1 MFVVAKLLGASEDPT
16 GPSTSRDDGKT
27 RAKARARRVRFE
39 QVSKIY
45 SVIFSLCDVKESD
58 GDCFVGP
65 DSEASDGVVPHCTPR
80 QAARLGEV
88 VASEVENRTI
98 EPLVASELF
107 AVVMLLFGRV
117 RHWLFALYLFVV
129 LVLEFQVLDERMEQ
143 RLEVAISTSRRHK
156 RTYSSRRR
164 LRRDMVG
171 DHPVYS
177 LFVSGSNIR
186 SDEKFYCPICHRDV
200 SMRSRGAG
208 EFSRHFFLT
217 DTGRQM

>member
-1 MFVVAKLLGASEDPT
+1 
-16 GPSTSRDDGKT
+16 
-27 RAKARARRVRFE
+27 
-39 QVSKIY
+39 
-45 SVIFSLCDVKESD
+45 
-58 GDCFVGP
+58 
-65 DSEASDGVVPHCTPR
+65 
-80 QAARLGEV
+80 
-88 VASEVENRTI
+88 
-98 EPLVASELF
+98 
-107 AVVMLLFGRV
+107 MLLFGRV

-129 LVLEFQVLDERMEQ
+129 LVLEFQVLVERMEQ

-217 DTGRQM
+217 DTGRQIRRTEFVKVCLSSISLWIPCNCGQSRLLITCHGLAKALLKDLASAKTCCLLARGWGQ